1 MSSHLI
7 AFASFGLDRTSQK
20 CEDTLCR
27 SIGRKVI
34 VDAGKAHAEWRA
46 SLRSWTTITEDAEW
60 RHIADL
66 RLTFNTADPV
76 GPHVVFNIAHGRA
89 RLIAIV
95 NYQDQRVTV
104 TKILRHDQYN
114 REDLTK

>member
-1 MSSHLI
+1 MRRCGVQI
-7 AFASFGLDRTSQK
+7 
-20 CEDTLCR
+20 
-27 SIGRKVI
+27 IGRKKI
-34 VDAGKAHAEWRA
+34 VDAGKVHAEWKA
-46 SLRSWTTITEDAEW
+46 SLRSWTTITEGAEW
-60 RHIADL
+60 RHIADV
-66 RLTFNTADPV
+66 RLTFNSADPA
-76 GPHVVFNIAHGRA
+76 GPYVVFNIAHGRA